1 MDINAVRNEVRDAA
15 FKAADR
21 FFKEKLG
28 GEDKYS
34 CGFAWVTVFPNC
46 KGNTKPGKAERAVL
60 EQLGFKKDWTGK
72 AYQMWNPSGYACQ
85 NIDTLEEGA
94 KAAAD
99 VLKKYGFNAY
109 PGSRL
114 D

>member
-1 MDINAVRNEVRDAA
+1 MDTNAIRVEVRDAA
-15 FKAADR
+15 FKAADQ
-21 FFKEKLG
+21 FFKDKLG
-28 GEDKYS
+28 GQDKYA
-34 CGFAWVTVFPNC
+34 CGFAWVTIFPKY
-46 KGNTKPGKAERAVL
+46 KGNTKQGKAEREILA
-60 EQLGFKKDWTGK
+60 QIGFKKDWTGK

-99 VLKKYGFNAY
+99 VLKKYGFEAY